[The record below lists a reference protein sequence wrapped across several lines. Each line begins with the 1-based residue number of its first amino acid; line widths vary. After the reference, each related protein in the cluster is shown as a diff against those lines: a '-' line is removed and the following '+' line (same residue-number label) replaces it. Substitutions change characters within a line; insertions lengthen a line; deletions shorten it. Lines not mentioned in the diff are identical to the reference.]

1 MPAPATYD
9 PSMVKVL
16 VGGAIIGGFADGTFV
31 QAEYSS
37 DFFTKTTGSDK
48 LTTRVKQNDFSG
60 TITLTLQQSSPS
72 NDILSGFVALDRVN
86 NTGVV
91 PIAVSDLSG
100 RTVVG
105 TAYGW
110 VRKPPAVEFS
120 KEVSNREWVID
131 CAEMEG
137 FIGGNTQFSL

>member
-31 QAEYSS
+31 MSEYTS
-37 DFFTKTTGSDK
+37 DFFIKTTGADK

-72 NDILSGFVALDRVN
+72 NDILAGFVALDRASN
-86 NTGVV
+86 AGVV
-91 PIAVSDLSG
+91 PVAITDLSG
-100 RTVVG
+100 RTVIAS
-105 TAYGW
+105 AYGW
-110 VRKPPAVEFS
+110 VRKPPAVELS
-120 KEVSNREWVID
+120 KEVSNREWIID
-131 CAEMEG
+131 CAEMES
-137 FIGGNTQFSL
+137 FEGGNTQFSI